1 MMKKILFIILLCPFI
16 ALAQKNADDLLGKFM
31 TSKNDAI
38 IEIYKEGNVYNGKI
52 IWNKTEG
59 LKDTKNPDLARRN
72 DPIKGLVILKNFRY
86 LDGQWKTGTI
96 YDPKNGK
103 TYDCK
108 ISIDERKNLNVRGF
122 IGVSLLGRT
131 EYFVRVNN

>member
-1 MMKKILFIILLCPFI
+1 MKNFIFSLLFIPFI
-16 ALAQKNADDLLGKFM
+16 SPAQKNADDLIGKYM
-31 TSKNDAI
+31 TAKNDAI
-38 IEIYKEGNVYNGKI
+38 IEIYKEGNIYNGKI

-59 LKDTKNPDLARRN
+59 LKDTKNPDVSRRN
-72 DPIKGLVILKNFRY
+72 DPIKGLNILKNFTFT
-86 LDGQWKTGTI
+86 DGSWKNGTI

-108 ISIDERKNLNVRGF
+108 ISMDERKNLNVRGF

-131 EYFVRVNN
+131 EYFIRVNQ